1 MEIIKIF
8 KNYFS
13 KKEINKEKIYDI
25 QKDLNHNIKKYYE
38 ENNNDIIYKQCYL
51 LFPIYYTIK
60 EHIKDNKLKYTEDS
74 LSSLYVFLKVYELL
88 KNKKILTKEEIELNE
103 IIFKK
108 ILYIDIDS
116 YKKTDILRSLSFR
129 LYENSYNLN
138 EKFLE
143 ENLKLIEE
151 KNRIKNIIDNF

>member
-25 QKDLNHNIKKYYE
+25 QKDLNHNIKKYYQ

-60 EHIKDNKLKYTEDS
+60 EYIKDNKLKYTEDS

-116 YKKTDILRSLSFR
+116 YKKTDILRSVSFR

-138 EKFLE
+138 EKFLK

>member
-13 KKEINKEKIYDI
+13 KKEINKEKNYDI
-25 QKDLNHNIKKYYE
+25 QKDLNHNIKKYYQ

-60 EHIKDNKLKYTEDS
+60 EYIKDNKLKYKEDS

-108 ILYIDIDS
+108 ILYIDVDS
-116 YKKTDILRSLSFR
+116 YKKTDILRSVSFR